1 MMENVTY
8 YWAAIN
14 EIDQRIV
21 CIFDD
26 HKRAVEWL
34 KHFSG
39 QSVVDLAPVEI
50 KVSDR
55 VLQ

>member
-1 MMENVTY
+1 MDNVTY

-26 HKRAVEWL
+26 RKRAVEWL

-39 QSVVDLAPVEI
+39 HSVVDLAPVEI